1 MEDVTKDVDV
11 TEEEV
16 KTYYEENSDNYRT
29 NAGAEMAHILVKTEE
44 EAKKIKAEYEAGTS
58 FEDLA
63 AKYGT
68 DGTKDR
74 GGALGFIEYDSPQY
88 DADFLAGAKNL
99 AEGQVSDPVKTQFGY
114 HLIKVTNVQK
124 EAVTKSY
131 DEVKDEVKETVK
143 EQKSYDIFN
152 KKLDAWK
159 SDMKIETYEDRL

>member
-1 MEDVTKDVDV
+1 
-11 TEEEV
+11 
-16 KTYYEENSDNYRT
+16 
-29 NAGAEMAHILVKTEE
+29 MAHILVKTEE